1 MSIAH
6 FIQEIKRGLPRPV
19 YLLYAEDPFLLTE
32 ASLMACRTIPETE
45 RDFCLSRFD
54 LSGIDTS
61 PPFAQILDTVNM
73 IPFMAKRGIDVI
85 ENIQEIT
92 KKDMGLLE
100 AYIENP
106 SPFAAVLLLH
116 RGSLKDRFKALSSKV
131 MGIPLDIR
139 QKDFPLWIR
148 EKAGQKG
155 LELTERALD
164 YLLGLVGPDAGL
176 LSSEI
181 EKFLLLGKERIDIED
196 IADLVRGNSDFD
208 VFDLIDAIKA
218 KDSNK
223 VFRISKILQETQ
235 EPYSLLGA
243 INWHYSRMA
252 SKGSEEESTYCQKVF
267 HLLREADLRTKSSG
281 GTYPLEDL
289 FIRLLRI

>member
-1 MSIAH
+1 MSITH
-6 FIQEIKRGLPRPV
+6 FIQEINRGLPSPV
-19 YLLYAEDPFLLTE
+19 YLLYAEDLFLLTE
-32 ASLMACRTIPETE
+32 ASLMACHTIPETE
-45 RDFCLSRFD
+45 RDFCFSRFD
-54 LSGIDTS
+54 LSGVDST

-73 IPFMAKRGIDVI
+73 IPFIAKRSIAVI
-85 ENIQEIT
+85 ENVQEIT

-100 AYIENP
+100 GYIANP
-106 SPFAAVLLLH
+106 SPFATVLLLH
-116 RGSLKDRFKALSSKV
+116 RGSLKDRFKAVSSKV
-131 MGIPLDIR
+131 RGIPLDIR

-164 YLLGLVGPDAGL
+164 YLLGMIGPDAGL

-181 EKFLLLGKERIDIED
+181 EKFLLLGKERIDLED
-196 IADLVRGNSDFD
+196 ILDLVRGNSDFD

-218 KDSNK
+218 KDTGK

-243 INWHYSRMA
+243 INWHYTRMVE
-252 SKGSEEESTYCQKVF
+252 KRREEEGTYYQKVF
-267 HLLREADLRTKSSG
+267 HLLQEADLRTKSSG

-289 FIRLLRI
+289 LIRLLRI